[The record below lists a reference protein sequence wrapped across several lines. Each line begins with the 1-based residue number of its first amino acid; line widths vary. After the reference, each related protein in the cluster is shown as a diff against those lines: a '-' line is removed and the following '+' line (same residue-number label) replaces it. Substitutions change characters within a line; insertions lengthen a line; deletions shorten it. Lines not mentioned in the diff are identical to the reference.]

1 MQSDFKPEHIQ
12 RAKETLHRQLEVVK
26 QEISMKKEREA
37 EEKKAATSFWE
48 RISSFLKDL
57 F

>member
-1 MQSDFKPEHIQ
+1 MQSNFKPEHIQ

>member
-1 MQSDFKPEHIQ
+1 MQSNFKPEHIQ
-12 RAKETLHRQLEVVK
+12 RAKETLHRQLEIVK
-26 QEISMKKEREA
+26 QEITMKRKQKI